1 MQLKG
6 LLKRPLKGIEG
17 SVFDGS
23 IGVGDPA
30 SWCLIP
36 LLDHRKAVEIVELLE

>member
-1 MQLKG
+1 MKG
-6 LLKRPLKGIEG
+6 LLKGPLKGLEG
-17 SVFDGS
+17 SVFEGS

-36 LLDHRKAVEIVELLE
+36 LLDHTKAVEIVELLA